1 MESELIS
8 SGINQTLHR
17 MYLQVNCNVNLL
29 TPFHTIG
36 ENISNQI
43 LIAEAI
49 IVGTT
54 PDTYYN
60 FNGVTKEDTL
70 NVLE

>member
-1 MESELIS
+1 
-8 SGINQTLHR
+8 